1 MKRPDIFHCD
11 ECKVCSDMH
20 DHHCGVLQVCVC
32 AKNYKYFVLFIFY
45 SSMQLITT
53 AISIVVIP
61 TCYTNEKLKELYSNI
76 FRYLL
81 AIGLGVFGVVLL
93 MITCVFVS
101 DSPSCSETP
110 DTFIVKALRLEH
122 KDLQHLKGE
131 EERQAIK
138 DKACL

>member
-1 MKRPDIFHCD
+1 
-11 ECKVCSDMH
+11 
-20 DHHCGVLQVCVC
+20 
-32 AKNYKYFVLFIFY
+32 
-45 SSMQLITT
+45 MQLITT